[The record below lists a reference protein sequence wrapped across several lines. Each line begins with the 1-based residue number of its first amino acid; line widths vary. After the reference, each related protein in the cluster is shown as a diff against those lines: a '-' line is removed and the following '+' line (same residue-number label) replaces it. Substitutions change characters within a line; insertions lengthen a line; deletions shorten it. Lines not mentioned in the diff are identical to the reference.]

1 MSALIKLEEAALF
14 MLGIFLFSFMDYAW
28 WFLVLILVPDLSML
42 GYLLGDKAG
51 AWAYNFFHH
60 RGVALLVYFAGF
72 HFDNSILQLA
82 GIILFAHSS
91 MDRMFGYGLKYEKGF
106 KFTHLG
112 EIGKNETLDDR

>member
-1 MSALIKLEEAALF
+1 MKQLIQLEEAALF
-14 MLGIFLFSFMDYAW
+14 GLGIYGFSLLPFAWW
-28 WFLVLILVPDLSML
+28 WFLVLLLVPDFSMAAYIF
-42 GYLLGDKAG
+42 GNKTG

-60 RGVALLVYFAGF
+60 RAIAIVVWLVGIYSGNLL
-72 HFDNSILQLA
+72 LQLT

-112 EIGKNETLDDR
+112 EIGNTKK